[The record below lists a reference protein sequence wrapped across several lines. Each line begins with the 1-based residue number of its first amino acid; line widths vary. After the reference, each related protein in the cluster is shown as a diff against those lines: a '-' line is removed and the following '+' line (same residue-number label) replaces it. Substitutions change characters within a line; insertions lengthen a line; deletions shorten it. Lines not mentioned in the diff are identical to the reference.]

1 MPTCAQARPGSCPCC
16 GAASSPLGERLIIVG
31 HGLVE
36 RQVQG
41 PTTAAGA
48 PEQGVVTLRRYRC
61 RRCEAVLVVGPRG
74 LVARRWYGAG
84 AISVALA
91 VFAAG
96 GTTADARAR
105 TSPGRSG
112 AGSSVDRW
120 ITLARWIDAAREG
133 RLFAV
138 AGLSGLGRRDVAHH
152 VTLALAARGGHTP
165 GADLAD
171 SAFAGAAAAA

>member
-16 GAASSPLGERLIIVG
+16 GAPSSPLGERLIIVG

-41 PTTAAGA
+41 PATADGV

-61 RRCEAVLVVGPRG
+61 RRCDAVLIVGPRG
-74 LVARRWYGAG
+74 LVVRRWYGAG

-91 VFAAG
+91 VFAGG

-105 TSPGRSG
+105 TSPRRTVG
-112 AGSSVDRW
+112 GSAVDRW
-120 ITLARWIDAAREG
+120 ITLVRWLDAVREM

-138 AGLSGLGRRDVAHH
+138 AGLDGLGRRDVARY
-152 VTLALAARGGHTP
+152 VLLALAARGGHSP
-165 GADLAD
+165 GADLAS
-171 SAFAGAAAAA
+171 SAFAGACAAA